1 MVLQKTGNQDYHK
14 PMKSTLRSTLVL
26 FTVLVA
32 GISLTEAGMT
42 IPANN
47 TATKQTRSCTPTTCT
62 PYRANFERAIAN
74 GTIRRPERVPGVE
87 QAIALADRAMTRGDR
102 NEAARRLAQALVIL
116 SEEQGTE
123 SAIAYERTLEADMKA
138 KKGQPLRTA
147 LPLFGRIFPQ
157 NRNPFR

>member
-1 MVLQKTGNQDYHK
+1 
-14 PMKSTLRSTLVL
+14 MKSTVRSLLIRITLL
-26 FTVLVA
+26 IA
-32 GISLTEAGMT
+32 GISLTEAVMAR
-42 IPANN
+42 PANN
-47 TATKQTRSCTPTTCT
+47 AATKQARRCTPRTCT

-74 GTIRRPERVPGVE
+74 GTISRPSRVPGVE

-102 NEAARRLAQALVIL
+102 TTAALRLAQALVIL

-138 KKGQPLRTA
+138 KKGQSLRTA

>member
-1 MVLQKTGNQDYHK
+1 MLLQKTDSSDYHMA
-14 PMKSTLRSTLVL
+14 MKTILRSPLILLTL
-26 FTVLVA
+26 LVA
-32 GISLTEAGMT
+32 GISLTETGIA
-42 IPANN
+42 IPAPN
-47 TATKQTRSCTPTTCT
+47 AAKQTRRCTPRTCT

-87 QAIALADRAMTRGDR
+87 QAIALADRAMTGGDR
-102 NEAARRLAQALVIL
+102 NEAALRLAQALVIL

-138 KKGQPLRTA
+138 KKGQSLRTA

-157 NRNPFR
+157 NSNPFR

>member
-1 MVLQKTGNQDYHK
+1 
-14 PMKSTLRSTLVL
+14 MKSTLLKPLVL
-26 FTVLVA
+26 LTVLVA
-32 GISLTEAGMT
+32 PISLTEAGIA
-42 IPANN
+42 IPALNS
-47 TATKQTRSCTPTTCT
+47 ATKQTRRCTPRTCT

-74 GTIRRPERVPGVE
+74 GTIGRPERVPGVE
-87 QAIALADRAMTRGDR
+87 SAIAQADRAMTRGDR
-102 NEAARRLAQALVIL
+102 DEAARRLAQALVIL

-147 LPLFGRIFPQ
+147 LPLFGRIFPP

>member
-1 MVLQKTGNQDYHK
+1 
-14 PMKSTLRSTLVL
+14 MKSTVRSLLIRITLL
-26 FTVLVA
+26 IA
-32 GISLTEAGMT
+32 GISLTEVVMAT
-42 IPANN
+42 PANN
-47 TATKQTRSCTPTTCT
+47 AATKQARRCTPRTCT

-87 QAIALADRAMTRGDR
+87 QAIALADRAMTGGDR
-102 NEAARRLAQALVIL
+102 NEAALRLAQALVIL

-138 KKGQPLRTA
+138 KKGQSLRTA

-157 NRNPFR
+157 NSNPFR

>member
-1 MVLQKTGNQDYHK
+1 
-14 PMKSTLRSTLVL
+14 MKSTKASTLIL
-26 FTVLVA
+26 LTLLVA
-32 GISLTEAGMT
+32 GISLTEAGMA
-42 IPANN
+42 IPTKY
-47 TATKQTRSCTPTTCT
+47 TATKQARSCTPRNCT

-74 GTIRRPERVPGVE
+74 GIISRPARVPGVE

-102 NEAARRLAQALVIL
+102 NEAALRLAQALVIL

-138 KKGQPLRTA
+138 KKGQSLRTA

-157 NRNPFR
+157 NRDPFR